1 MFSQCQVNNF
11 VCLAQ
16 NSCSS
21 TIKTME
27 LHQDEIVEGEGKK
40 KTKRGEESM
49 ILTSETQLYNEK
61 HWRHDVIL

>member
-1 MFSQCQVNNF
+1 
-11 VCLAQ
+11 
-16 NSCSS
+16 
-21 TIKTME
+21 ME
-27 LHQDEIVEGEGKK
+27 LYQDEIVEGEGKK

>member
-1 MFSQCQVNNF
+1 MYFPTAMLIILCVWH
-11 VCLAQ
+11 CG
-16 NSCSS
+16 S

-40 KTKRGEESM
+40 KAKRSEEDM

-61 HWRHDVIL
+61 QRRHDVIL